1 VAGVTAICDRE
12 LPGGGVPE
20 WVHLLPAGR
29 FTARD
34 GRRFELSEPEAVI
47 AEFEQTGIDL
57 PVDYGHQSESAADT
71 RSGPA
76 PAAGWIKELKAKADG
91 LWGRVEWTARA
102 RAPIGRREYRFLGPV
117 FLHERRNGRVIRL
130 KGAGLVHTP
139 ALHLT
144 ALARQEDDMDED
156 DFMDRLAEALGLAH
170 GTDPEALL
178 AEVVRLKTEGDDPDP
193 RRVVPVSAG
202 QELLKDRA
210 ETRPAMSESRAAE
223 KVESAIRRGIITPG
237 MRDWAKALCLRDEGS
252 FDAFV
257 ASTPA
262 PFAHLTEQAVPAG
275 PPPREGGAVQSDAEA
290 AICAQLGLKPG
301 ALSE

>member
-57 PVDYGHQSESAADT
+57 PVDYEHQSESAADT

-102 RAPIGRREYRFLGPV
+102 RALIGRREYRFLSPV

-156 DFMDRLAEALGLAH
+156 DFMDRLAEVLGLAH

-193 RRVVPVSAG
+193 RRFVPVSAV

-210 ETRPAMSESRAAE
+210 DTRATMSESRAAE

-237 MRDWAKALCLRDEGS
+237 CATGRRRSACATRG
-252 FDAFV
+252 
-257 ASTPA
+257 ASTSSSRPCPRASPIWPSGPCPPA
-262 PFAHLTEQAVPAG
+262 RPRARTRSCSPTW
-275 PPPREGGAVQSDAEA
+275 PPRSARSSA
-290 AICAQLGLKPG
+290 
-301 ALSE
+301 

>member
-1 VAGVTAICDRE
+1 MP
-12 LPGGGVPE
+12 L
-20 WVHLLPAGR
+20 GR
-29 FTARD
+29 FAARD

-47 AEFEQTGIDL
+47 AAFEQSGIDL
-57 PVDYGHQSESAADT
+57 PVDYEHQSESAADT

-102 RAPIGRREYRFLGPV
+102 RALIRNREYRFLSPALLV
-117 FLHERRNGRVIRL
+117 TKNERRVIRL
-130 KGAGLVHTP
+130 KGAGLVHAP

-144 ALARQEDDMDED
+144 ALAHQEDDMD
-156 DFMDRLAEALGLAH
+156 DFTERLAETLGLEPDA
-170 GTDPEALL
+170 GPEAIL
-178 AEVVRLKTEGDDPDP
+178 AEAERLKTELATAARAEPDP
-193 RRVVPVSAG
+193 RRYMPVTAV

-210 ETRPAMSESRAAE
+210 ETRTAMSETRAAE
-223 KVESAIRRGIITPG
+223 KVEGAIRRGIITPG

-262 PFAHLTEQAVPAG
+262 TFAHLTEQAVPAG